1 MFIAAKPKPRGT
13 TDHGE
18 EVVGSVPTGQEQDD
32 SRSMGDVVEDKK
44 GSEEEYTISGDK
56 KGSEE
61 EYTISEDKKG
71 SEAGLE
77 THFQNYGPDC
87 GYGTCV
93 QTTPA
98 DGKWCACG
106 ER

>member
-32 SRSMGDVVEDKK
+32 SRSMGDVVE
-44 GSEEEYTISGDK
+44 DK